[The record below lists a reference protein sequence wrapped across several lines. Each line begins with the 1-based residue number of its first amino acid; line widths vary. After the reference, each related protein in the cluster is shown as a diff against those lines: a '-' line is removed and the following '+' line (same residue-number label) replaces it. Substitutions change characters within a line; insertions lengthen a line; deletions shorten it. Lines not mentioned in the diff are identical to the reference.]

1 MLLLL
6 VFRRGLCALRLVVV
20 VVGLHAFPRPMIES
34 EINIGC
40 PSPPIVDDP
49 LRLRS
54 KNFGQKFAANRTESH
69 ATQHADARKRF

>member
-49 LRLRS
+49 LRLRL
-54 KNFGQKFAANRTESH
+54 KVKHFDIEI
-69 ATQHADARKRF
+69 